1 MLQRTHLFHQL
12 EVAETMRAYVAY
24 NMDGNEDL
32 LTNLEMMK
40 SEVDA
45 TQELAKEGVDLLR
58 KAKEEEV
65 SQAKAH

>member
-1 MLQRTHLFHQL
+1 
-12 EVAETMRAYVAY
+12 MRAYVAY

>member
-1 MLQRTHLFHQL
+1 
-12 EVAETMRAYVAY
+12 MRAYVAY
-24 NMDGNEDL
+24 NMDRNEDL

-58 KAKEEEV
+58 KAEEEEA
-65 SQAKAH
+65 SQAEAY

>member
-1 MLQRTHLFHQL
+1 M